1 MLANAIDRIM
11 AQAGQKRTRDIAA
24 ADVEE
29 IRETIIVYDY
39 DPIIEGGAIWRA
51 TLPLSELFTHLG
63 ATCRYVYD
71 DPQTRPIGAVSGGL
85 AAGGFATLCL
95 WALMPIAMA
104 AVLGGMFGA
113 PLGAMAGWIMAVRF
127 APKPIW
133 LVRRIWAQ
141 IPPDDQVSPPT
152 TGYNGEDKWLDGDW
166 ERTVVPL
173 PHTYLKGPPVWPHL
187 LNVTAEPTAQSGEM
201 VGLAAP
207 EENPDVYKPVVDR
220 GTTLYQMLQ
229 QLVTKR
235 RLARRNMST
244 WEKVQTAS
252 VTVLALGVVG
262 LLIFVML
269 LTEDHAPPPEV
280 TAWLMK

>member
-1 MLANAIDRIM
+1 ME
-11 AQAGQKRTRDIAA
+11 Q
-24 ADVEE
+24 

-39 DPIIEGGAIWRA
+39 DPKIGSGTIWRA

-71 DPQTRPIGAVSGGL
+71 DAQTRPIGAAIGGL
-85 AAGGFATLCL
+85 AAAGVATLLL

-104 AVLGGMFGA
+104 AI
-113 PLGAMAGWIMAVRF
+113 LGAMFGGPLGGIVGWIMAVRF

-133 LVRRIWAQ
+133 IVRRIWAQ
-141 IPPDDQVSPPT
+141 IPPDDQVQPPT
-152 TGYNGEDKWLDGDW
+152 IGYVRGDTYADGEW

-173 PHTYLKGPPVWPHL
+173 PHTYLKGSPIWPHL
-187 LNVTAEPTAQSGEM
+187 LGVTAEPSGQSGEM

-235 RLARRNMST
+235 RLARKSMSG

>member
-1 MLANAIDRIM
+1 MLANAIDRIL
-11 AQAGQKRTRDIAA
+11 AQAGQKRTHETAT
-24 ADVEE
+24 ADVTE
-29 IRETIIVYDY
+29 IRETVIVYDY
-39 DPIIEGGAIWRA
+39 DPKTSGGTIWRA
-51 TLPLSELFTHLG
+51 TLPLSELFNHLG

-71 DPQTRPIGAVSGGL
+71 DAQTRPIGAAIGGL
-85 AAGGFATLCL
+85 AAGGVATLCL

-104 AVLGGMFGA
+104 GIVGGMFGT
-113 PLGAMAGWIMAVRF
+113 PLGGMVGWIMAVRF

-133 LVRRIWAQ
+133 IVRRIWAQ
-141 IPPDDQVSPPT
+141 IPPDDQVGPSSS
-152 TGYNGEDKWLDGDW
+152 GYIRGDTYTDGEW

-173 PHTYLKGPPVWPHL
+173 PHTYLHGPPIWPHL
-187 LNVTAEPTAQSGEM
+187 LGVTAEPTAQGGEM

-244 WEKVQTAS
+244 WQKLQVGSA
-252 VTVLALGVVG
+252 TVLALGVVG

-269 LTEDHAPPPEV
+269 LTEEHAQPEV

>member
-1 MLANAIDRIM
+1 MLANAIDRIL
-11 AQAGQKRTRDIAA
+11 AQAGQKRTRDVAA
-24 ADVEE
+24 AEVEE
-29 IRETIIVYDY
+29 VRETVIIYDY
-39 DPIIEGGAIWRA
+39 DPIIDTGAIWRA
-51 TLPLSELFTHLG
+51 TLPLSELFKHLG
-63 ATCRYVYD
+63 PTCRYIYD
-71 DPQTRPIGAVSGGL
+71 NAQTRPIGAALGGL

-95 WALMPIAMA
+95 WTLVPIAMA
-104 AVLGGMFGA
+104 AILGAMFGG

-127 APKPIW
+127 TPKPIW
-133 LVRRIWAQ
+133 MVRRIWAQ
-141 IPPDDQVSPPT
+141 IPPDDQVGPLT
-152 TGYNGEDKWLDGDW
+152 TGYNGGDTYLDGDW

-173 PHTYLKGPPVWPHL
+173 PHTHLKGPPTWPHL
-187 LNVTAEPTAQSGEM
+187 LNVAAEPTAQSGELA
-201 VGLAAP
+201 GLTP
-207 EENPDVYKPVVDR
+207 LEENPDVYKPVVDR